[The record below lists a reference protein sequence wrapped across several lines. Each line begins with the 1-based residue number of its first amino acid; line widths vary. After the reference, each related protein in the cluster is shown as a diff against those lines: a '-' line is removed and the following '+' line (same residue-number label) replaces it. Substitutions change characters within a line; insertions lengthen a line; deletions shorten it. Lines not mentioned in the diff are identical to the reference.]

1 MRLATRMK
9 ITYGMVFFIPI
20 LLMVITFWGMG
31 RIELRTLR
39 QKYDMQNA
47 GMEVLID
54 PFQVLGNMSSSVVEE
69 LLATAEQNP
78 EQLCDTD
85 YLDRMD
91 KRLSEHD
98 SFLVMRR
105 DSAVYYFGQDEEMNS
120 VAANVEVRQ
129 ADGDYI
135 VGEDPYY
142 LKQFTFYFE
151 DESEGTIQIFTPVI
165 SVVKQVE
172 NTILRSCI
180 CAVVILLLVGALAF
194 IWL

>member
-78 EQLCDTD
+78 EQL
-85 YLDRMD
+85 
-91 KRLSEHD
+91 
-98 SFLVMRR
+98 
-105 DSAVYYFGQDEEMNS
+105 
-120 VAANVEVRQ
+120 
-129 ADGDYI
+129 
-135 VGEDPYY
+135 
-142 LKQFTFYFE
+142 
-151 DESEGTIQIFTPVI
+151 
-165 SVVKQVE
+165 
-172 NTILRSCI
+172 
-180 CAVVILLLVGALAF
+180 
-194 IWL
+194 

>member
-69 LLATAEQNP
+69 LLATATWTGWISGCLNMI
-78 EQLCDTD
+78 LSWSCGGIALFTIS
-85 YLDRMD
+85 DRMR
-91 KRLSEHD
+91 K
-98 SFLVMRR
+98 
-105 DSAVYYFGQDEEMNS
+105 
-120 VAANVEVRQ
+120 
-129 ADGDYI
+129 
-135 VGEDPYY
+135 
-142 LKQFTFYFE
+142 
-151 DESEGTIQIFTPVI
+151 
-165 SVVKQVE
+165 
-172 NTILRSCI
+172 
-180 CAVVILLLVGALAF
+180 
-194 IWL
+194 

>member
-78 EQLCDTD
+78 EQ
-85 YLDRMD
+85 R
-91 KRLSEHD
+91 
-98 SFLVMRR
+98 
-105 DSAVYYFGQDEEMNS
+105 
-120 VAANVEVRQ
+120 
-129 ADGDYI
+129 
-135 VGEDPYY
+135 
-142 LKQFTFYFE
+142 
-151 DESEGTIQIFTPVI
+151 
-165 SVVKQVE
+165 
-172 NTILRSCI
+172 
-180 CAVVILLLVGALAF
+180 
-194 IWL
+194 